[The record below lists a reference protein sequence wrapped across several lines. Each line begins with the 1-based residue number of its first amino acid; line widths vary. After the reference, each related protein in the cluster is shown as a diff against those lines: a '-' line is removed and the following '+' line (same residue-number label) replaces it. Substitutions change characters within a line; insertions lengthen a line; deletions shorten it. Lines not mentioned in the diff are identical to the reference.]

1 MTIQEGLQQDWNA
14 RLDKKIDTQIN
25 NLLDKNRTVYSV
37 EQLDDK
43 VNEEETLRE
52 YLEDSFSELQKL
64 MKKLDRLTAEE
75 LNSLVAVCDLY
86 WALQEVLCLG

>member
-14 RLDKKIDTQIN
+14 RLDTKIDTEIS
-25 NLLDKNRTVYSV
+25 NLLGKNRTVYSV

-52 YLEDSFSELQKL
+52 YLEDSFSEMQKL
-64 MKKLDRLTAEE
+64 MKKLDRLTVKE
-75 LNSLVAVCDLY
+75 LNSLVAACDLY
-86 WALQEVLCLG
+86 WAL

>member
-14 RLDKKIDTQIN
+14 RLDKKIDTEIN

-64 MKKLDRLTAEE
+64 MKKLDRLTVEE

-86 WALQEVLCLG
+86 WAL

>member
-14 RLDKKIDTQIN
+14 RLDKKIDAEIN

-64 MKKLDRLTAEE
+64 MKRLDRLTTEE

-86 WALQEVLCLG
+86 WAL

>member
-14 RLDKKIDTQIN
+14 RLDKKIDTEIN

-64 MKKLDRLTAEE
+64 MKRLDRLTTEE

-86 WALQEVLCLG
+86 WAL